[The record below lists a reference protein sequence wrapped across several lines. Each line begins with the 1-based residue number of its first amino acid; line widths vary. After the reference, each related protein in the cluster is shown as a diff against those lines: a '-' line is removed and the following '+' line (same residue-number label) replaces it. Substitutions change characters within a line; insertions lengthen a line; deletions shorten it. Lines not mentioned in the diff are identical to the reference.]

1 MASPFPGMDPYIEGC
16 DLWRDFHAN
25 LVADISR
32 WLGKVAPAQYQTR
45 INERS
50 YFAIVTSEGNDTH
63 RFNLDL
69 SESMPRE
76 PASSSIGKKG
86 STAVAETSSVSKP
99 HPMRAFILDE
109 FRERFIEIYESDPD
123 PRLVTTIEVLSPS
136 NKRPGT
142 EGWEQYKRKRQSLI
156 LNRVHLVEIDLLRGG
171 ERMPM
176 VSRWPDSPYYVM
188 VARGRTIPGR
198 AEVWPADYRTP
209 LPLVPI
215 PLAKPDADLVL
226 NLQPMVAD
234 IYRSSRYAATID
246 YTQPLTPPLDDDD
259 ASWLRQQLKP
269 ARRARK
275 S

>member
-16 DLWRDFHAN
+16 DLWRDFHAS
-25 LVADISR
+25 LIAEIKR
-32 WLGKVAPAQYQTR
+32 YLGTVAPERYQIR
-45 INERS
+45 IDERS
-50 YFAIVTSEGNDTH
+50 YLAVVATEGKDAH
-63 RFNLDL
+63 RFYPDL
-69 SESMPRE
+69 SVSMPRE
-76 PASSSIGKKG
+76 PAPKAGGKKG
-86 STAVAETSSVSKP
+86 RTAVAETSSVSEP
-99 HPMRAFILDE
+99 QAMQVLILDE

-123 PRLVTTIEVLSPS
+123 LRLVTTIEILSPS
-136 NKRPGT
+136 NKQPRT
-142 EGWEQYKRKRQSLI
+142 EGWEQYQRKRQSLI

-188 VARGRTIPGR
+188 VARGRTNPGR

-246 YTQPLTPPLDDDD
+246 YTKQLTPPLDDAD
-259 ASWLRQQLKP
+259 AAWLRRRVKP
-269 ARRARK
+269 GRRAK
-275 S
+275 KA